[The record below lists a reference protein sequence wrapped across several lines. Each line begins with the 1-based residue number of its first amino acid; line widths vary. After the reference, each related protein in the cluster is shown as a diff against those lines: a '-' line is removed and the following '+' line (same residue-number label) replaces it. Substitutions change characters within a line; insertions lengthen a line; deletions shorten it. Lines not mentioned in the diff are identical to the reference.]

1 MWSKLCL
8 ANKLEASASMSQRL
22 VLTSTLALQTRQR
35 CVSCSQMLCESYIS
49 RNALNVHVTHVS
61 TGRSY
66 RADRPAIG
74 LCCSIMIQFSKSNS
88 YVKMQPP
95 FDISRAEVA
104 SEIDEQ
110 VSAVIVVYI
119 STHDLTC
126 MAFSPAL
133 VGLAIH
139 QAPSEAQ
146 SMLNLY
152 LKQFTLW
159 TGVRNGVGMQ
169 D

>member
-1 MWSKLCL
+1 MLFNHDIVLQIKLICED
-8 ANKLEASASMSQRL
+8 A
-22 VLTSTLALQTRQR
+22 TSL
-35 CVSCSQMLCESYIS
+35 
-49 RNALNVHVTHVS
+49 
-61 TGRSY
+61 
-66 RADRPAIG
+66 
-74 LCCSIMIQFSKSNS
+74 
-88 YVKMQPP
+88 
-95 FDISRAEVA
+95 DISRAEVA

-110 VSAVIVVYI
+110 VSAVIVVYR
-119 STHDLTC
+119 STHDSTC

-146 SMLNLY
+146 FIVDLY
-152 LKQFTLW
+152 LNQFTLW